1 MNKLF
6 SIFVVFVVCFPTEIH
21 AQLFDVLNKPMYE
34 ARVKLLDEFY
44 ARFNGKEQR
53 KGVDVKYTDRKSNI
67 MMLLDFSRFK
77 SREDSAFIFAEAFAG
92 DVIRDSIMVNY
103 TDSCWFAKVK
113 CHGVLAKKGVDF
125 LLYLSIEKRGK
136 DMYKWVISDVE
147 GNIFSTSRS
156 IDHREL
162 FLHPND
168 HEQSF
173 VSLVRTTEETSR
185 YIDDFVKDGY
195 ECDALSIFLTLVR
208 CGQLKIDYVSDVEF
222 VYLQVPEYIFSVKH
236 FERET
241 MNAGWLIS
249 SIEKCNEAKKTK
261 LLSRLHSTSFY
272 ETVTAD
278 TPVIETEKNST
289 SHPETPIIQKDTV
302 PIENTAAEKTV
313 RRFWNNIKFWCD
325 SKDPRFLEDATEACA
340 GRRGKECLVNDDLMI
355 EFAPMLGLEQQ
366 NTYMLQTYLRIFQH
380 VFNNDEGNE
389 PLGIIIGEIK
399 EIECS
404 KEWCIVSC
412 CIKIKGAINADLK
425 DYFYVRRN
433 GKVSKITSTKPTE

>member
-1 MNKLF
+1 MNKLI

-92 DVIRDSIMVNY
+92 EVVRDSIMVNY

-113 CHGVLAKKGVDF
+113 CHGVLAKKEVDF

-147 GNIFSTSRS
+147 GSIFSTSRS

-162 FLHPND
+162 FLRPND

-173 VSLVRTTEETSR
+173 ASLVRTTEETSR

-195 ECDALSIFLTLVR
+195 ESDALSVFLTLVR

-222 VYLQVPEYIFSVKH
+222 VFLQIPGYSFSVKH

-249 SIEKCNEAKKTK
+249 SIEKCDEAEKEKV
-261 LLSRLHSTSFY
+261 LNRLHSITICDRLKANTTVS
-272 ETVTAD
+272 ETDRDLASRSKSLITHNNS
-278 TPVIETEKNST
+278 VI
-289 SHPETPIIQKDTV
+289 PRATV
-302 PIENTAAEKTV
+302 AEKTV
-313 RRFWNNIKFWCD
+313 RRFWDNIRLWCETQD
-325 SKDPRFLEDATEACA
+325 IDYREKAR
-340 GRRGKECLVNDDLMI
+340 KECQTKELRVNDGLMTL
-355 EFAPMLGLEQQ
+355 FATKAGLSNMESYTLDSFL
-366 NTYMLQTYLRIFQH
+366 NGFQSAI
-380 VFNNDEGNE
+380 NEGTVDITIS
-389 PLGIIIGEIK
+389 GIK
-399 EIECS
+399 EIENT
-404 KEWCIVSC
+404 EDFCIVSC
-412 CIKIKGAINADLK
+412 CINVTGVVTTESNAL
-425 DYFYVRRN
+425 FYIQN
-433 GKVSKITSTKPTE
+433 GKVSKISNCAK

>member
-1 MNKLF
+1 MKKRL
-6 SIFVVFVVCFPTEIH
+6 IFLAFLCFGIAIAIQ
-21 AQLFDVLNKPMYE
+21 AQIFDVLNKPMYE

-92 DVIRDSIMVNY
+92 EVVRDSIMVNY

-113 CHGVLAKKGVDF
+113 CHGVLAKKEVDF

-147 GNIFSTSRS
+147 GSIFSTSRS

-162 FLHPND
+162 FLRPND

-173 VSLVRTTEETSR
+173 ASLVRTTEETSR

-195 ECDALSIFLTLVR
+195 ESDALSVFLTLVR

-222 VYLQVPEYIFSVKH
+222 VFLQIPGYSFSVKH

-249 SIEKCNEAKKTK
+249 SIEKCDEAEKEKV
-261 LLSRLHSTSFY
+261 LNRLHSITICDRLKANTTVS
-272 ETVTAD
+272 ETDRDLASRSESLITHNNS
-278 TPVIETEKNST
+278 VI
-289 SHPETPIIQKDTV
+289 PRATV
-302 PIENTAAEKTV
+302 AEKTV
-313 RRFWNNIKFWCD
+313 RRFWDNIRLWCETQD
-325 SKDPRFLEDATEACA
+325 IDYREKVR
-340 GRRGKECLVNDDLMI
+340 KECQTKELRVNDGLMTL
-355 EFAPMLGLEQQ
+355 FATKAGLSNMESYTLDSFL
-366 NTYMLQTYLRIFQH
+366 NGFQSAI
-380 VFNNDEGNE
+380 NEGTVDITIS
-389 PLGIIIGEIK
+389 GIK
-399 EIECS
+399 EIENT
-404 KEWCIVSC
+404 EDFCIVSC
-412 CIKIKGAINADLK
+412 CINVTGVVTTESNAL
-425 DYFYVRRN
+425 FYIQN
-433 GKVSKITSTKPTE
+433 GKVSKISNCAK

>member
-1 MNKLF
+1 MNKLI

-92 DVIRDSIMVNY
+92 EVVRDSIMVNY

-113 CHGVLAKKGVDF
+113 CHGVLAKKEVDF

-147 GNIFSTSRS
+147 GSIFSTSRS

-162 FLHPND
+162 FLRPND

-173 VSLVRTTEETSR
+173 ASLVRTTEETSR

-195 ECDALSIFLTLVR
+195 ESDALSVFLTLVR

-222 VYLQVPEYIFSVKH
+222 VFLQIPEYSFSVKH

-249 SIEKCNEAKKTK
+249 SIEKCDKAKKEK
-261 LLSRLHSTSFY
+261 LLSRLHSITICDRLKANTTVS
-272 ETVTAD
+272 ETDRDLASRSESLITHNNS
-278 TPVIETEKNST
+278 VI
-289 SHPETPIIQKDTV
+289 PRATV
-302 PIENTAAEKTV
+302 AEKTV
-313 RRFWNNIKFWCD
+313 RRFWDNIRLWCETQD
-325 SKDPRFLEDATEACA
+325 IDYREKAR
-340 GRRGKECLVNDDLMI
+340 KECQTKELRVNDGLMTL
-355 EFAPMLGLEQQ
+355 FATKAGLSNMESYTLDSFL
-366 NTYMLQTYLRIFQH
+366 NGFQSAI
-380 VFNNDEGNE
+380 NEGTVDITIS
-389 PLGIIIGEIK
+389 GIK
-399 EIECS
+399 EIENT
-404 KEWCIVSC
+404 EDFCIVSC
-412 CIKIKGAINADLK
+412 CINVTGVVTTESNAL
-425 DYFYVRRN
+425 FYIQN
-433 GKVSKITSTKPTE
+433 GKVSKISNCAK

>member
-1 MNKLF
+1 MNKLI

-92 DVIRDSIMVNY
+92 EVVRDSIMVNY

-113 CHGVLAKKGVDF
+113 CHGVLAKKEVDF

-147 GNIFSTSRS
+147 GSIFSTSRS

-162 FLHPND
+162 FLRPND

-173 VSLVRTTEETSR
+173 ASLVRTTEETSR

-195 ECDALSIFLTLVR
+195 ESDALSVFLTLVR

-222 VYLQVPEYIFSVKH
+222 VFLQIPGYSFSVKH

-249 SIEKCNEAKKTK
+249 SIEKCDEAEKEKV
-261 LLSRLHSTSFY
+261 LNRLHSITICDRLKANTTVS
-272 ETVTAD
+272 ETDRDLASRSESLITHNNS
-278 TPVIETEKNST
+278 VI
-289 SHPETPIIQKDTV
+289 PRATV
-302 PIENTAAEKTV
+302 AEKTV
-313 RRFWNNIKFWCD
+313 RRFWDNIRLWCETQD
-325 SKDPRFLEDATEACA
+325 IDYREKAR
-340 GRRGKECLVNDDLMI
+340 KECQTKELRVNDGLMTL
-355 EFAPMLGLEQQ
+355 FATKAGLSNMESYTLDSFL
-366 NTYMLQTYLRIFQH
+366 NGFQSAI
-380 VFNNDEGNE
+380 NEGTVDITIS
-389 PLGIIIGEIK
+389 GIK
-399 EIECS
+399 EIENT
-404 KEWCIVSC
+404 EDFCIVSC
-412 CIKIKGAINADLK
+412 CINVTGVVTTESNAL
-425 DYFYVRRN
+425 FYIQN
-433 GKVSKITSTKPTE
+433 GKVSKISNCAK

>member
-1 MNKLF
+1 MNKLI

-92 DVIRDSIMVNY
+92 EVVRDSIMVNY

-113 CHGVLAKKGVDF
+113 CHGVLAKKEVDF

-147 GNIFSTSRS
+147 GSIFSTSRS

-162 FLHPND
+162 FLRPND

-173 VSLVRTTEETSR
+173 ASLVRTTEETSR

-195 ECDALSIFLTLVR
+195 ESDALSVFLTLVR

-222 VYLQVPEYIFSVKH
+222 VFLQIPGYSFSVKH

-249 SIEKCNEAKKTK
+249 SIEKCDEAEKEKV
-261 LLSRLHSTSFY
+261 LNRLHSITICDRLKANTTVS
-272 ETVTAD
+272 ETDRDLASRSESLITHNNS
-278 TPVIETEKNST
+278 VI
-289 SHPETPIIQKDTV
+289 PRATV
-302 PIENTAAEKTV
+302 AEKTV
-313 RRFWNNIKFWCD
+313 RRFWDNIRLWCETQD
-325 SKDPRFLEDATEACA
+325 IDYREKAR
-340 GRRGKECLVNDDLMI
+340 KECQTKELRVNDGLMTL
-355 EFAPMLGLEQQ
+355 FATKAGLSNMESYTLDSFL
-366 NTYMLQTYLRIFQH
+366 NGFQSAI
-380 VFNNDEGNE
+380 NEGTVDITIS
-389 PLGIIIGEIK
+389 GIK
-399 EIECS
+399 EIENT
-404 KEWCIVSC
+404 EDFCIVSC
-412 CIKIKGAINADLK
+412 CINVTGVVTTESNAL
-425 DYFYVRRN
+425 FYIQN
-433 GKVSKITSTKPTE
+433 GKVSKISNCDK